1 MKTIVKILCL
11 ILIFILPRISKA
23 GEVNVAVAS
32 NFAAPVE
39 QIALAFQQET
49 GHKAVISIG
58 SSGKFYTQIK
68 YGAPFQILLS
78 ADDETPARLEKE
90 GDTVLGTRFTYA
102 TGRLV
107 LWSKKRGIVDDKG
120 EVLKNGTFDR
130 IAIADPKLAPYGFA
144 AIQTLA
150 KLGIEKQITQKAV
163 WGENIGQTFLFVDTQ
178 STPLG
183 FVALSQ
189 VIMDNR
195 LKNGSAWIVPE
206 TLHSPIK
213 QDAVLLLSG
222 KENAAAHAFIK
233 FLKSNKA
240 QEIIKAFGYQI

>member
-11 ILIFILPRISKA
+11 ILIFILPRISNA

-32 NFAAPVE
+32 NFAGPVE

-90 GDTVLGTRFTYA
+90 GDTVLGTSFTYA

-107 LWSKKRGIVDDKG
+107 LWSKKKGIVDDKG

-206 TLHSPIK
+206 SLHSPLK